1 MTRALDSRL
10 KVSILGSSPS
20 HTSAHCENGFRIM
33 PTAPTSLR
41 LRGFDKCDG
50 QVPERIT

>member
-10 KVSILGSSPS
+10 KVSIP
-20 HTSAHCENGFRIM
+20 NGFRIM